1 MLHDA
6 DRKLSKCALTKTA
19 DHETKEP
26 KLTRRSVAEL
36 YVVCVV
42 CEQCCNGLFPDF
54 SHWVFPTKVF
64 FHAGVWATLLN

>member
-19 DHETKEP
+19 DHEMKEP

-36 YVVCVV
+36 CVV
-42 CEQCCNGLFPDF
+42 CEQCFNGLFPDF
-54 SHWVFPTKVF
+54 SQVLGFSHKGF
-64 FHAGVWATLLN
+64 FSMRVCGPPC